1 YEDEG
6 HSGPKLRGRH
16 RLNKNLDATHFIHI
30 PLFYVPENTV
40 HYERLFPSCSAFVAA
55 LYQAAKTWHV
65 DVRKA
70 TIFGI
75 ASIAILIAGLVIESH
90 FDIFPDDD
98 GD

>member
-1 YEDEG
+1 VEDV
-6 HSGPKLRGRH
+6 L
-16 RLNKNLDATHFIHI
+16 LATGQ
-30 PLFYVPENTV
+30 
-40 HYERLFPSCSAFVAA
+40 R
-55 LYQAAKTWHV
+55 QAEH
-65 DVRKA
+65 DGNRRKA

>member
-1 YEDEG
+1 LWPRP
-6 HSGPKLRGRH
+6 PKL
-16 RLNKNLDATHFIHI
+16 ASS
-30 PLFYVPENTV
+30 LFYVPENTV